1 VRIAFSGDWHLG
13 AQGSRLDPETGLN
26 ARLVDRARCARFVAE
41 EAVRQGAEILLHGG
55 DVFDSC
61 RPTPTEARLARNI
74 FARAAEVDLPVIVLL
89 GNHDAARSPA
99 EKDALDLLAGVGDR
113 ADGLFLSVV
122 DRPRVLYYREVQTEQ
137 GNYLRPCDGQAAE
150 LQIACVPWPN
160 KQLLLAGDEY
170 RRLSPGDLNQV
181 VREKMLEIAQGL
193 ADSRL
198 PGVPSILLGH
208 FSLDLAEAGGM
219 SRLMVLGGDWTLPMA
234 EMQALGFDAVLAA
247 HIHKPQAWMDGGG
260 RRLVVYCGSPEAMG
274 FGEEGEEKSF
284 CLLEVAGAGPAANV
298 AFQRIATPFTRFVTI
313 DIEGPRV
320 ELFTEEVGGASIRV
334 RLPEAMAHEA
344 AAITKTL
351 EEAGANEVRIEVVRA
366 EAAPHRA
373 TEVSEQMAVAEAIQA
388 WLKQRPDLEPLTPDV
403 MAEVQRL
410 EADTGQGAAI

>member
-1 VRIAFSGDWHLG
+1 MKIAFAGDWHLG

-26 ARLVDRARCARFVAE
+26 ARLVDRARCAQFVAK
-41 EAVRQGAEILLHGG
+41 EAVGQGAEILLHGG
-55 DVFDSC
+55 DIFDGC
-61 RPTPTEARLARNI
+61 RPSPSEVRLARDI
-74 FARAAEVDLPVIVLL
+74 ISMATYSRLPTVLLL
-89 GNHDAARSPA
+89 GNHDGPRSPA
-99 EKDALDLLAGVGDR
+99 EKHALDLLGDMGR
-113 ADGLFLSVV
+113 LTIV
-122 DRPRVLYYREVQTEQ
+122 DSPQVLYFREVQTEQ
-137 GNYLRPCDGQAAE
+137 RNLALECEADQAD
-150 LQIACVPWPN
+150 LQIACLPWPN
-160 KQLLLAGDEY
+160 KQLLLAGDQY

-219 SRLMVLGGDWTLPMA
+219 SRLMVMGGEWTLPIA
-234 EMQALGFDAVLAA
+234 EIQGLNFDAVLLA

-260 RRLVVYCGSPEAMG
+260 RRLVVYCGSTEAMG

-284 CLLEVAGAGPAANV
+284 CLLEMAGAGPAANV
-298 AFQRIATPFTRFVTI
+298 AFQRIATPFSRFVTI
-313 DIEGPRV
+313 EIQGPTV
-320 ELFTEEVGGASIRV
+320 NLFTEEVARASIRV

-344 AAITKTL
+344 GPIAKTL

-366 EAAPHRA
+366 EATPHRA

-388 WLKQRPDLEPLTPDV
+388 WLKQRPDLEALTADV
-403 MAEVQRL
+403 MAEAERL
-410 EADTGQGAAI
+410 EADTGQGRAI